1 MEVKIAKEDIPW
13 ENDGGNTWK
22 MGVWVKQ
29 IVQSIG
35 RSIHEIQGRR
45 GIEVNKSSVEGDVG
59 GKATFGE
66 WTSSLHIGGTWKNS
80 RKEPFTQWSY

>member
-1 MEVKIAKEDIPW
+1 
-13 ENDGGNTWK
+13 

-66 WTSSLHIGGTWKNS
+66 
-80 RKEPFTQWSY
+80 